1 MRVAAKL
8 REVPS
13 MVRMAVFS
21 ATAIVVLLA
30 IPLLVGPYQTLLLSY
45 GLIIAIAALGF
56 NLLLGYSGLLSFG
69 HSAYFGAGA
78 YSAALMSKY
87 VGTSSMEVFI
97 AGGLIVTI
105 TISAL
110 FGLVCIR
117 HKRIFFAILTLALS
131 QVLWSLAYKFYWATN
146 GSDGIN
152 ISFPS
157 LLGGLLTYSGSGA
170 YQRFIYHYYYYIL
183 FFFVISTAVMW
194 IVVHSPI
201 GKALQSIRDNET
213 RAVFIGLPVRLY
225 RWIAFVISGSF
236 TGLAGVLWL
245 PLNRHVT
252 PEILHWPFS
261 GEIVF
266 LTVLGGYKSFMGPI
280 VGAISFNYL
289 KTYAIALTE
298 YWQMVLGIVLVVLVL
313 ALPSGI
319 VGAFRLLSSRLKI
332 GWRS

>member
-1 MRVAAKL
+1 MKAATRL
-8 REVPS
+8 RDLPS
-13 MVRMAVFS
+13 SVHMAALFAAAV
-21 ATAIVVLLA
+21 VVLLLF
-30 IPLLVGPYQTLLLSY
+30 PLFVSPYQTLLLTY
-45 GLIIAIAALGF
+45 GLIMAIAALGF

-87 VGTSSMEVFI
+87 VGTNSMEAFI
-97 AGGLIVTI
+97 AGGLVVSLA
-105 TISAL
+105 ISAL

-131 QVLWSLAYKFYWATN
+131 QVLWSLVFKFYWVTN
-146 GSDGIN
+146 GTDGLN
-152 ISFPS
+152 IPFPS
-157 LLGGLLTYSGSGA
+157 LLGGVFTYSGRGA
-170 YQRFIYHYYYYIL
+170 YQSFITDYYYYAA
-183 FFFVISTAVMW
+183 FFLVVSVIAMW
-194 IVVHSPI
+194 MIVQSPF

-225 RWIAFVISGSF
+225 RWIAFMISGSF

-252 PEILHWPFS
+252 PDIVHWPFS

-280 VGAISFNYL
+280 LGAITFNYL
-289 KTYAIALTE
+289 KTYAVALTE
-298 YWQMVLGIVLVVLVL
+298 YWQMVLGVVLVVLVL
-313 ALPSGI
+313 ALPTGI
-319 VGAFRLLSSRLKI
+319 VGAFGLISSRLKNR
-332 GWRS
+332 WKS

>member
-1 MRVAAKL
+1 
-8 REVPS
+8 
-13 MVRMAVFS
+13 
-21 ATAIVVLLA
+21 
-30 IPLLVGPYQTLLLSY
+30 
-45 GLIIAIAALGF
+45 
-56 NLLLGYSGLLSFG
+56 
-69 HSAYFGAGA
+69 
-78 YSAALMSKY
+78 
-87 VGTSSMEVFI
+87 
-97 AGGLIVTI
+97 
-105 TISAL
+105 
-110 FGLVCIR
+110 
-117 HKRIFFAILTLALS
+117 
-131 QVLWSLAYKFYWATN
+131 
-146 GSDGIN
+146 
-152 ISFPS
+152 
-157 LLGGLLTYSGSGA
+157 
-170 YQRFIYHYYYYIL
+170 
-183 FFFVISTAVMW
+183 MW

-213 RAVFIGLPVRLY
+213 RAIFIGLPIRLY

-319 VGAFRLLSSRLKI
+319 VGALRLLSSRLKI

>member
-1 MRVAAKL
+1 MKAAAKL
-8 REVPS
+8 RDMSSTVA
-13 MVRMAVFS
+13 MAALFAAAV
-21 ATAIVVLLA
+21 VVLLVF
-30 IPLLVGPYQTLLLSY
+30 PLFVSPYQTLLLTY
-45 GLIIAIAALGF
+45 GLIMAIAAVGF

-87 VGTSSMEVFI
+87 VGTNSMEAFI
-97 AGGLIVTI
+97 AGGLVVSVS
-105 TISAL
+105 ISAL

-131 QVLWSLAYKFYWATN
+131 QVLWSLVFKFYWVTN
-146 GSDGIN
+146 GTDGLN
-152 ISFPS
+152 IPFPS
-157 LLGGLLTYSGSGA
+157 LVGGAFTYSGRGA
-170 YQRFIYHYYYYIL
+170 YKSFINDYYYYAV
-183 FFFVISTAVMW
+183 FFLVVSIMVMW
-194 IVVHSPI
+194 MIVQSPF

-252 PEILHWPFS
+252 PDIVHWPFS

-280 VGAISFNYL
+280 LGAITFNYL
-289 KTYAIALTE
+289 KTYAVALTE
-298 YWQMVLGIVLVVLVL
+298 YWQLVLGVVLVVLVL
-313 ALPSGI
+313 ALPTGI
-319 VGAFRLLSSRLKI
+319 VGAFGMTSSRLKNT
-332 GWRS
+332 WKS